1 MLCYLIYIKQTS
13 YISNWCWHERPSC
26 LVTVWM
32 AALLPSGFA
41 VPSVATPLWPHLCG
55 HFILPLFY
63 LSWIGLAYFYRALSI
78 VLYALESFVTQFG
91 CFFVRW
97 AWLLVNSTGSGCKS
111 LQVQGMQIHNKK
123 MCAVVDGNTILVL
136 ITMQSNR
143 NRHTSFNCHFIQNTK
158 HHKQNS
164 RPSKYSLFTPFF
176 FLSLNV
182 IY

>member
-1 MLCYLIYIKQTS
+1 MKDLLVWWRFGWLLCCPQAS
-13 YISNWCWHERPSC
+13 PS
-26 LVTVWM
+26 
-32 AALLPSGFA
+32 
-41 VPSVATPLWPHLCG
+41 PLWPRLCG
-55 HFILPLFY
+55 HTFVGISSCLFFISHGLGLHTFIEHF
-63 LSWIGLAYFYRALSI
+63 LSSFMLSS
-78 VLYALESFVTQFG
+78 LLSQFG

-97 AWLLVNSTGSGCKS
+97 ACLLVNSTGSGCKS